1 MNTPTL
7 SFVPPSQFADILSL
21 PGSATDK
28 VALFAT
34 LCRLNTLSMI
44 ARAGSGH
51 IGSSFSAM
59 DIVSW
64 LFLQELNREVP
75 TDPTTITDIYFS
87 SKGHDVPG
95 LYAIMIALG
104 IIPYEKSLQLRR
116 LKGLPGHPDVNAI
129 PAVHTNTGSLG
140 TGVSKA
146 HGMILAQ
153 RAQGKNVRAYVLTGD
168 GELQEGHFWESLQPA
183 ANAKLG
189 QLTVIVDHNKLQS
202 DTYVSDVSDLGDLEA
217 KFRAYGWHVARCNGH
232 DLPTFAAILD
242 TFRGLE
248 DKPKVIIADTLKG
261 RGVSFME
268 PDAMENPRLYKFH
281 SGAPEQSLYL
291 KALDELLARAKEQLA
306 ALGGGDIAVE
316 SQERISV
323 PAPSAPQ
330 KLVNAYASALVAQAD
345 KNPRL
350 FALDADLAL
359 DCGLLEFEAKYPERF
374 IECGIAEQDMV
385 SRAGG
390 MALKGLLPIAH
401 SFACFLSSRPNEQ
414 IFNNASERRKVGY
427 VGSLAGILPGGP
439 GHSHQCVR
447 DLSSVGGVP
456 GLSLFEPSCEK
467 EVALGLDYLVN
478 DLPGSFYLRLVT
490 VPRDIPYELAAD
502 YQIAEGRGTVLIKGS
517 KLAIVG
523 YGPVL
528 LPEAF
533 HAAQLLKERT
543 GVLPTLINLPWLNR
557 VDAEWLDSAIGDAN
571 RLVTLDNHLIE
582 GGQGQRLAAAL
593 ARIGK
598 SRSWSPFG
606 LSDFPPCG
614 RNDEVLAACGLDAE
628 SLAQAWSKLL

>member
-64 LFLQELNREVP
+64 LFLQELNRDVP
-75 TDPTTITDIYFS
+75 TDPTTVSDIYFS

-183 ANAKLG
+183 ANANLG

-232 DLPTFAAILD
+232 DLPTFSAILD
-242 TFRGLE
+242 TFRSVT

-306 ALGGGDIAVE
+306 ALGGGDIALE
-316 SQERISV
+316 SQERISA

-345 KNPRL
+345 KNPRI

-557 VDAEWLDSAIGDAN
+557 VDAEWLDSAIGDAC

>member
-7 SFVPPSQFADILSL
+7 SFVPPSQFADILGL

-28 VALFAT
+28 VTLFAT

-64 LFLQELNREVP
+64 LFLEELNREVP
-75 TDPTTITDIYFS
+75 NDPTTVSDIYFS

-146 HGMILAQ
+146 HGMILAH
-153 RAQGKNVRAYVLTGD
+153 RAQGNNVRAFVLTGD

-183 ANAKLG
+183 ANANLG

-232 DLPTFAAILD
+232 DLPALAAILD
-242 TFRGLE
+242 DFRGLE

-291 KALDELLARAKEQLA
+291 KAIDELLARAKDQLA
-306 ALGGGDIAVE
+306 ALGGGDIALE
-316 SQERISV
+316 SQDRIAV

-345 KNPRL
+345 KNPRI

-456 GLSLFEPSCEK
+456 GLSLFEPCCEK

-502 YQIAEGRGTVLIKGS
+502 YQVAEGRGTVLIQGS
-517 KLAIVG
+517 QLAIVG

-528 LPEAF
+528 LPEAYR
-533 HAAQLLKERT
+533 AAHLLKERT

-557 VDAEWLDSAIGDAN
+557 VDGEWLDGVIGDAKL
-571 RLVTLDNHLIE
+571 LVTLDNHLIE

-598 SRSWSPFG
+598 SRSWTPFG